1 MSVCLSRQALE
12 LLRELH
18 ALTGG
23 GKYLF
28 PNQRDHDKPMSNN
41 AILKALERMGYKGKM
56 TGHGF
61 RALAMSTIKER
72 LGYRHEVVDRQLA
85 HAHKDKVARA
95 YRRLLLETTF
105 SIYCSVSISLTT
117 RLKALPVRACRRLTE
132 NIYLSFGFGC
142 HPLISRTYWPELSTS
157 FTKRPNAWKPST
169 NAKSQPSTS

>member
-1 MSVCLSRQALE
+1 MDIPWQRMKRGKLTVNPDKTDHHVCLSRQALE

-61 RALAMSTIKER
+61 PS
-72 LGYRHEVVDRQLA
+72 
-85 HAHKDKVARA
+85 ARDEHHQGA
-95 YRRLLLETTF
+95 
-105 SIYCSVSISLTT
+105 
-117 RLKALPVRACRRLTE
+117 
-132 NIYLSFGFGC
+132 
-142 HPLISRTYWPELSTS
+142 
-157 FTKRPNAWKPST
+157 AWIP
-169 NAKSQPSTS
+169 P